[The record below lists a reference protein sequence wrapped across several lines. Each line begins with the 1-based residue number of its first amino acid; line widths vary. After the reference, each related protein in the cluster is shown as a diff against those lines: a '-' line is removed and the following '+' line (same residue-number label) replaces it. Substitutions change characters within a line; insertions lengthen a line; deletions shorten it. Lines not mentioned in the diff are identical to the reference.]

1 LYFTKAGKDRLNE
14 LCLGDISVPF
24 IRNDKPE
31 FESRV
36 LITTLIKHL
45 RNNVNNCYIARWY
58 GHMLTEHEIAS
69 SNPTTDQ
76 VFFKYINH
84 VVQYY
89 DVT

>member
-1 LYFTKAGKDRLNE
+1 VYLSRQG
-14 LCLGDISVPF
+14 SVQRALSRRYQCTV

-31 FESRV
+31 FKSRV

-58 GHMLTEHEIAS
+58 EHMLTKHKIAG

-89 DVT
+89 DVS